1 MNIRKDLKVGYVIV
15 YVEYNGIY
23 YGIWD
28 GYNTITIY
36 DEEHDE
42 FDIIENDDIANKY
55 EANQLCIDW
64 EITNFAE

>member
-1 MNIRKDLKVGYVIV
+1 MNIRQDLKVGYIIV
-15 YVEYNGIY
+15 YVEYYGTY

-28 GYNTITIY
+28 GHSTITIY
-36 DEEHDE
+36 DEDHDE

-64 EITNFAE
+64 ELTNFAE